1 MSEKVECI
9 WVETKHPASPAVLVG
24 YVYRNPAATHPWFD
38 DFVQMMDKVCES
50 NPNIVLLG
58 DFNIDLLKPQPTCS
72 SATALFALRQQIRR
86 ATGITQTSATLL
98 DHIYTN
104 NEQMLSKVR
113 VSDISV
119 SDHCPVIC
127 TWSCKQPQNMTKG
140 HTTVQYRCFK
150 HFDQDAFLWDLSL
163 APFANV
169 FSFSD
174 PNQAL
179 TAWYEAFIPVVEKH
193 APIRR
198 RRVKHPTLPQWL
210 SSEIIKAMKLRD
222 RLKRDKKFED
232 YKKQRNKVTSLVR
245 AAKKSLLLKTDQ

>member
-1 MSEKVECI
+1 
-9 WVETKHPASPAVLVG
+9 
-24 YVYRNPAATHPWFD
+24 
-38 DFVQMMDKVCES
+38 
-50 NPNIVLLG
+50 
-58 DFNIDLLKPQPTCS
+58 
-72 SATALFALRQQIRR
+72 
-86 ATGITQTSATLL
+86 
-98 DHIYTN
+98 
-104 NEQMLSKVR
+104 MLSKVR

-127 TWSCKQPQNMTKG
+127 TWSCKQPKNMPKG

-163 APFANV
+163 APFVNV

-179 TAWYEAFIPVVEKH
+179 TAWYEAFLPVVEKH

-245 AAKKSLLLKTDQ
+245 AEKKSLLRKTDQ

>member
-1 MSEKVECI
+1 
-9 WVETKHPASPAVLVG
+9 
-24 YVYRNPAATHPWFD
+24 
-38 DFVQMMDKVCES
+38 MDKVCES

-58 DFNIDLLKPQPTCS
+58 DFKTDLLKPQPTWS
-72 SATALFALRQQIRR
+72 SATSLFGLRQQIRC
-86 ATGITQTSATLL
+86 ATRITQTSATLL

-127 TWSCKQPQNMTKG
+127 TWSCKQPKNMTKG
-140 HTTVQYRCFK
+140 QTTVQYHCFK

-179 TAWYEAFIPVVEKH
+179 IAWPYEAFLPVVKKH

-198 RRVKHPTLPQWL
+198 WRVKHPTFPQWL

-222 RLKRDKKFED
+222 RLKRDKKCED
-232 YKKQRNKVTSLVR
+232 YKKERNKVTSLVT
-245 AAKKSLLLKTDQ
+245 AAHKKKLTSQNWSLITKILHHCGVQ